1 MCLLSGPIRTSTL
14 KTILVTFNQPH
25 LDSSPCKE
33 ACRAWPRHYE
43 NSLRPVAG
51 RNKMESFSSLSSGK
65 LYLPWVPRTGDPDI
79 AAGRGLL
86 QIGRWLRPNAS
97 GQRHHRELW
106 MERVGRA
113 GTGFLREVT
122 WGSLFPR
129 MTSVNQGWLNCMTD
143 RSWSQ
148 TNGLTAEWDLEID
161 LVGVRGGG
169 GRLKPR
175 FNYVWE
181 RVK

>member
-1 MCLLSGPIRTSTL
+1 
-14 KTILVTFNQPH
+14 
-25 LDSSPCKE
+25 
-33 ACRAWPRHYE
+33 
-43 NSLRPVAG
+43 
-51 RNKMESFSSLSSGK
+51 
-65 LYLPWVPRTGDPDI
+65 
-79 AAGRGLL
+79 
-86 QIGRWLRPNAS
+86 
-97 GQRHHRELW
+97 

-113 GTGFLREVT
+113 GTRFLREVT

-161 LVGVRGGG
+161 LVGGRGGS

-175 FNYVWE
+175 FNYV
-181 RVK
+181 